1 MPAERARAVAS
12 AIRTDWREIGGLGRL
27 ALLGLIGSL
36 AVAVVLGFS
45 ITSGARDHLL
55 EARAHLLAAVVS
67 EIAAIAPAPIEAP
80 VSPAFEEL
88 VELRLLGGETV
99 RVKLWREDGTIVYS
113 DSEDLM
119 GSTFELSEPAL
130 DALAGEP
137 SHFISDLRDPA
148 HAGERELGQL
158 IEFFIPFGP
167 DGDPVGVFEI
177 EQLPESLNES
187 MSSIGRHVWLS
198 IGSGIFVLGGFLVVL
213 IISRARDLDRRRLRA
228 ERLVGAVLTAQDS
241 ERRRVVGSLHDDVGQ
256 PLYRLL
262 YGIQGSKS
270 KIPPDHPAALELE
283 RLAGIAMEIDE
294 TLRRELRLLHQGM
307 EADAGLERALAQLV
321 DLTTTESD
329 LDIALTVDLEREP
342 EPVPRAAIYRAMR
355 EALTNA
361 RKHSGA
367 QRVTIEVTE
376 TAGDVIA
383 QVTDDGRGDPI
394 VPGLGLTTTRE
405 RLEAIGGK
413 LEISSRRGR
422 GTRVR
427 ARVPVERAG
436 S

>member
-1 MPAERARAVAS
+1 MAS

-67 EIAAIAPAPIEAP
+67 EIAAIAPAPIEGP

-158 IEFFIPFGP
+158 IEFFIPFGR

-213 IISRARDLDRRRLRA
+213 IVSRARDLDRRRLRA

-262 YGIQGSKS
+262 YGIQGSQS

-283 RLAGIAMEIDE
+283 RLAEITMEIDA

-307 EADAGLERALAQLV
+307 EADAGLEKALTQLV

-329 LDIALTVDLEREP
+329 LNIALTVDLENEP

-367 QRVTIEVTE
+367 RHVTIEVTG

-383 QVTDDGRGDPI
+383 EVTDDGRGDPI

-427 ARVPVERAG
+427 ARVPVEGAG